1 MTEEEKF
8 WADKEKQATTG
19 ITSKAEDT
27 A

>member
-8 WADKEKQATTG
+8 WADKEKQATAG